1 MKKSLYLRSFLIGA
15 IIALALTFIQL
26 PYYVTKPGIAKEL
39 SPIIKVEG
47 GDKEEGSFYLTTVRM
62 GQANIISYLL
72 AHISPH
78 QMIYPMEQ
86 ILQKGE
92 TEEEYTYRQLHMME
106 GSQEAAIT
114 VAYKHANKKIEFKY
128 HGVYVMNVLP
138 NMPAAKVLKPGDRL
152 FRVDGKSMQTSEE
165 FIEYISK
172 KKEGDKITLTFERNG
187 KEKSTLIRLQKFP
200 DDPDK
205 IGIGITLVTDREVIT
220 TPKVTI
226 DTNDIGG
233 PSAGLMF
240 SLEIYN
246 QLVKGDLT
254 KGYKIAGTGTIN
266 DKGEVGRIGG
276 ISQKIVAADKA
287 GVDIFFAPNEGGSS
301 DSNYREAVK
310 TAKEIGT
317 KMKIVPVDTFE
328 DAVNYLQK
336 LEPKK

>member
-1 MKKSLYLRSFLIGA
+1 MKKSLYFRSFLIGA
-15 IIALALTFIQL
+15 ILALALTFIQL

-39 SPIIKVEG
+39 SPIIQVEG
-47 GDKEEGSFYLTTVRM
+47 GDEEEGSFYLTTVRM
-62 GQANIISYLL
+62 GQANIIAYLL

-78 QMIYPMEQ
+78 QMIYPMDQ

-106 GSQEAAIT
+106 GSQEAAII
-114 VAYKHANKKIEFKY
+114 VAYTHANKKIEFQY
-128 HGVYVMNVLP
+128 HGVYVMHVLP
-138 NMPAAKVLKPGDRL
+138 DMPAAKVLKPGDRL
-152 FRVDGKSMQTSEE
+152 YKIDGQSFETSEQ
-165 FIEYISK
+165 FIEYVSK

-187 KEKSTLIRLQKFP
+187 QEKTSVVRLQKFP
-200 DDPDK
+200 DETDK
-205 IGIGITLVTDREVIT
+205 VGIGITLVTDREVKT

-246 QLVKGDLT
+246 QLVKEDLT

-266 DKGEVGRIGG
+266 EKGEVGRIGG

-287 GVDIFFAPNEGGSS
+287 GVEIFFAPNEGESA